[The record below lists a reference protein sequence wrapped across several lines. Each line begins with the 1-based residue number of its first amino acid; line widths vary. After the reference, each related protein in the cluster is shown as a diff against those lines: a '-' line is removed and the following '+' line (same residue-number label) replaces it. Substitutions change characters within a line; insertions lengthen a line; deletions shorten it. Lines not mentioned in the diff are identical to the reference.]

1 MLIPLEKLSRKEMLR
16 RGGGNLNEIIEFKR
30 DENASIFQ
38 WHLTTTW
45 RRSTLNCIRQV
56 RVSRFCNRSARREF
70 HSHYVWLLM
79 CLESRASGTAAKVK
93 THKCLLRE
101 EENKTFPSRF
111 FSSFDFEDF
120 SKRSSLRSIKTNESK
135 WNAKGIRKHVADLSL
150 LFRVVPGFE
159 RKQIFIVSS
168 LISNAIDT

>member
-101 EENKTFPSRF
+101 EEIKLFHR
-111 FSSFDFEDF
+111 D
-120 SKRSSLRSIKTNESK
+120 SSLPSISKTSLREVLFAPLKPMSRNETQKELESMLQIYRCCFESCRVSRGNK
-135 WNAKGIRKHVADLSL
+135 FLS
-150 LFRVVPGFE
+150 FRV
-159 RKQIFIVSS
+159 
-168 LISNAIDT
+168 